1 MQLITVFTPTY
12 NRAYIIEKL
21 YKSLQQQTKKNFE
34 WIIVDDN
41 SSDNT
46 ENLIDTFIRDD
57 NDFSIKYIKQKH
69 GGKHRAI
76 NKALKVAEG
85 KYFFIVDSD
94 DQLTN
99 NAIELINQWVVEVD
113 SDDQICGVSGERIY
127 PTGEYIG
134 SKAKVSRGDYV
145 DATFLDKS
153 KINLSGDKAEVYK
166 TEVLKKFP
174 FPEFEGEYFVTESL
188 VWDAIGAAGYKIRWY
203 NEPIYIR
210 EYLEDGLTKTGA
222 NEIQGHIDNYQG
234 FLAYI
239 KQCRQVHSKYDYV
252 LNFSDYERTAK
263 FLKLSWRQRAS
274 ELDMDIVTYISY
286 KVMIRPL
293 VLFIRKVRR
302 LVR

>member
-153 KINLSGDKAEVYK
+153 KINLSG
-166 TEVLKKFP
+166 
-174 FPEFEGEYFVTESL
+174 
-188 VWDAIGAAGYKIRWY
+188 YKIRWY
-203 NEPIYIR
+203 NEPIYIC